1 MFHGVALRRVP
12 APGALGTADA
22 RELQPAKAAA
32 SGRTPRPLTCINV
45 ALPFILSLFFIGFGN
60 LARNPR
66 CREKNMSILARA
78 ATLLALLLLSF
89 VPAKAETWPN
99 RPIKIIV
106 SQAAGG
112 TPDLICRLISDKLSD
127 LLGQRVVVENR
138 PGGGNVVGAAAA
150 AHAAADGYTLFFAT
164 AAPTTLPPP
173 GRFSTTT
180 R

>member
-66 CREKNMSILARA
+66 CREKNMSILVRA
-78 ATLLALLLLSF
+78 ATLLALILMSF

-106 SQAAGG
+106 SQAAGAVLDHDPLSQQIRQLVADEPADKVG
-112 TPDLICRLISDKLSD
+112 SAAGGLRDDDLDRS
-127 LLGQRVVVENR
+127 VR
-138 PGGGNVVGAAAA
+138 PGLRLGWHKRHKYQGE
-150 AHAAADGYTLFFAT
+150 
-164 AAPTTLPPP
+164 
-173 GRFSTTT
+173 
-180 R
+180 